1 MGKKEEFL
9 EVLNHPEVLKLT
21 KAQVQLYERN
31 VASFELFYKNVQP
44 EKRFE
49 WAVSASSYLFGKA
62 LEINILSNIRP
73 EDKSVWLVPNE
84 VEEGI
89 TFDLPKHLEDDV
101 IDVMDP
107 FESACEELFRNN
119 LNFNFHNFWIMCE
132 AFVLVYAQTNK
143 MWEHTVGGV
152 ENAKVLTKNE
162 LYQFGIQAFKQ
173 EMEKHG
179 FKLEKATSNLIEP
192 VNALLSKDG
201 VNYFVSLAVSILPRE
216 GYIAD
221 WRLNKLK
228 DEANKAK
235 AVPVVTYIGLL
246 PEDELLASEGIAIK
260 EGQYKIQIKKL
271 VNVLNGE
278 IVE

>member
-89 TFDLPKHLEDDV
+89 TFDLPKHLENDV
-101 IDVMDP
+101 IDLMDP
-107 FESACEELFRNN
+107 FESAVEEYINAN
-119 LNFNFHNFWIMCE
+119 LNLELSHLFTFAE
-132 AFVLVYAQTNK
+132 AFGFKYALDNK
-143 MWEHTVGGV
+143 LSSHTVGGV
-152 ENAKVLTKNE
+152 ENIKVLTNNE
-162 LYQFGIQAFKQ
+162 LYRFGMNAFKN
-173 EMEKHG
+173 EIEKHG
-179 FKLEKATSNLIEP
+179 FKVTSMSGNLIDYA
-192 VNALLSKDG
+192 NALLEKDG
-201 VNYFVSLAVSILPRE
+201 NKYLVSTATSILPRE
-216 GYIAD
+216 GYIAS
-221 WRLNKLK
+221 WREKKLRA
-228 DEANKAK
+228 EAEHIGAI
-235 AVPVVTYIGLL
+235 PCVTTIGLI
-246 PEDELLASEGIAIK
+246 PSNELLASEGIATK
-260 EGQYKIQIKKL
+260 EGEYKVQIKKL
-271 VNVLNGE
+271 VSLLNGE
-278 IVE
+278 VIE